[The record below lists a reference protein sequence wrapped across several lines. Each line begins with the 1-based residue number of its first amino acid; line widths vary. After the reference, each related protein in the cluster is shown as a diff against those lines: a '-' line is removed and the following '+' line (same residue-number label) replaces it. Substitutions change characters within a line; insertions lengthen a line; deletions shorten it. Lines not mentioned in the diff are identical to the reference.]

1 MLRLTSRS
9 QLSRRIHVR
18 GHAKPSMLN
27 QSIVVK
33 SDDTMNSRICSGAL
47 GNSGACAVDAWQADA
62 LGGEAHE
69 VADGLPG
76 ERLARRGRAARA
88 QRPPGGAI

>member
-1 MLRLTSRS
+1 MAEVVLDQAQVVALVGEVVAAGVPER
-9 QLSRRIHVR
+9 VR
-18 GHAKPSMLN
+18 
-27 QSIVVK
+27 
-33 SDDTMNSRICSGAL
+33 
-47 GNSGACAVDAWQADA
+47 VDARQASA
-62 LGGEAHE
+62 PGGEAHE